1 MDLVQKALEFAINAH
16 LGQKRKG
23 NGKPYIIHP
32 LGVALILAKVGAD
45 DQTIAAGLL
54 HDVLEDTNVKKEE
67 LVREFGQ
74 EVADIVDDVT
84 EQDKSLPWKVR
95 KGQAINHIKDMGK
108 KSLLVK
114 TADQINNLTS
124 MLSTYEEEGLVIFNR
139 FNAPLRE
146 QQKMEQYLLLT
157 LKEKWGNN
165 PLIKELEQ
173 LIKGLSTIQP

>member
-23 NGKPYIIHP
+23 NSKPYIVHP

-54 HDVLEDTNVKKEE
+54 HDTLEDTNIKKEE

-74 EVADIVDDVT
+74 EVTDIVNDVT
-84 EQDKSLPWKVR
+84 EQDKSLTWNVR
-95 KGQAINHIKDMGK
+95 KTQAINHIKDMGK

-146 QQKMEQYLLLT
+146 QQKMEHKLIYT
-157 LKEKWGNN
+157 LRRKWRDN

-173 LIKGLSTIQP
+173 LVKRLSTIQP